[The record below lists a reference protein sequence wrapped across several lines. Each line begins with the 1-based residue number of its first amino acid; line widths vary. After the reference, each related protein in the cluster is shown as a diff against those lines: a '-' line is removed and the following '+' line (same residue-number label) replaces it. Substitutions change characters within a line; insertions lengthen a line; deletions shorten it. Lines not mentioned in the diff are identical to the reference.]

1 MTRDGGKFRGF
12 TLVEVLV
19 SLLLLAV
26 VLPVAM
32 GGVSLSLRAA
42 EEAKYKSQASSL
54 ARAKLSEL
62 QAQNQWDLQ
71 KMSGDFGASYPQ
83 YRWTAQLSNFDGST
97 LDQLDVTVFWRQR
110 EREHSVA
117 LSTIITNTTTTTGT
131 MGTVSR

>member
-1 MTRDGGKFRGF
+1 MMIREGRAYRGF

-32 GGVSLSLRAA
+32 DGVSLSLRAA
-42 EEAKYKSQASSL
+42 EEAKFKSQASSL

-71 KMSGDFGASYPQ
+71 KMSGDFGTGYPQ
-83 YRWTAQLSNFDGST
+83 YRWTAQLNNFEGST
-97 LDQLDVTVFWRQR
+97 LEQLDVSVLWRQR
-110 EREHSVA
+110 EREHSVV
-117 LSTIITNTTTTTGT
+117 LSTIITNTTGTTATG
-131 MGTVSR
+131 SP